1 MAAALG
7 HASLAVRTRLRVALF
22 STGDELA
29 PPGAPLPPLKVHD
42 SNRFTLHAAL
52 ARLGATVTDLGILP
66 DRTDAVASAL
76 AEAAP
81 AHDLLLTSGGV
92 STGEEDHVKVAV
104 EAAGSLFFWRLAIKP
119 GRPVALGQVRG
130 TAFAGLPGNPVAV
143 VVTFAHVVRP
153 LAVLLGGGAV
163 APPLPF
169 PVRAAFSYRKKAG
182 RREYVRARLVPGQGG
197 AVEARNYPREGAGL
211 LSSLVETDGLVELAE
226 AATGV
231 TPGDQV
237 AFLPYS
243 ELL

>member
-7 HASLAVRTRLRVALF
+7 QDTLAVRTRLRVGLF

-29 PPGAPLPPLKVHD
+29 PPGVPLPALKVYD

-52 ARLGATVTDLGILP
+52 TRLGCAVTDLGILP
-66 DRTDAVASAL
+66 DRPDAVAAAL

-92 STGEEDHVKVAV
+92 STGEEDHVKAAV
-104 EAAGSLFFWRLAIKP
+104 EEAGSLFFWRLAIKP

-143 VVTFAHVVRP
+143 VVTFVHVVRP
-153 LAVLLGGGAV
+153 LALLLAGGAAV
-163 APPLPF
+163 PPLRF
-169 PVRAAFSYRKKAG
+169 PVRAAFRYRKKAG
-182 RREYVRARLVPGQGG
+182 RREYVRASLVRGEDG
-197 AVEARNYPREGAGL
+197 AIEACNFPREGAGL
-211 LSSLVETDGLVELAE
+211 LSSLVETDGLVELDE

-231 TPGDQV
+231 APGDQV